1 VKIAAKYN
9 GPPSSGNGG
18 YTSGLVASY
27 VDAPIV
33 EVTLRR
39 PPPLET
45 ELTVKKGERVQVF
58 HGDNLVAEA
67 VPASLNISVPAVS
80 YEDAVAASQSYSGFS
95 SHPFPTCYVCGP
107 ERSDGLRV
115 FPGRLDDGR
124 TAAPFVAPNDISP
137 VLVWA
142 ALDCPGGWTVAQE
155 ERLYVLG
162 QMAAQVQ
169 TVPAPGQECVVVGDL
184 VGEVGRKAQVR
195 TSLYST
201 AGELLAT
208 ARATWI
214 CIE

>member
-1 VKIAAKYN
+1 
-9 GPPSSGNGG
+9 
-18 YTSGLVASY
+18 
-27 VDAPIV
+27 
-33 EVTLRR
+33 
-39 PPPLET
+39 
-45 ELTVKKGERVQVF
+45 
-58 HGDNLVAEA
+58 
-67 VPASLNISVPAVS
+67 VS
-80 YEDAVAASQSYSGFS
+80 YEDAVAASRSYSGFQ

-107 ERSDGLRV
+107 ARTDGLRV

-124 TAAPFVAPNDISP
+124 TAAPFVVPEDMSV

-162 QMAAQVQ
+162 QMAAQVHA
-169 TVPAPGQECVVVGDL
+169 VPEPGQECVVVGDL

-195 TSLYST
+195 TSLYSP
-201 AGELLAT
+201 AGELVAT